1 MNKKVVIPAC
11 LIMSMGCGYAM
22 CQYKFNLEQKTQ
34 IKEQK
39 VEQQKTKT
47 FNDISNSIVKSILND
62 KFPKTKYIVDV
73 NSHYE
78 KDCVIISIVDKE
90 LDLYDMSKDQRQRIL
105 VNTGFTKDMESLVS
119 DIKQLYD
126 ITTEVKL
133 RCYDMNQGR
142 PFLTID
148 AKDGTMIH

>member
-11 LIMSMGCGYAM
+11 LIVSMGCGYAI
-22 CQYKFNLEQKTQ
+22 CQYRFNLEQKTQ
-34 IKEQK
+34 IEEQK

-47 FNDISNSIVKSILND
+47 FNDVSNSIVKSILND

-105 VNTGFTKDMESLVS
+105 VDTGFTKDMESLVS

-126 ITTEVKL
+126 VTTEVKL
-133 RCYDMNQGR
+133 RCYDLNQGR
-142 PFLTID
+142 PFMTID
-148 AKDGTMIH
+148 AKDGTIIH

>member
-11 LIMSMGCGYAM
+11 LIVSMGCGYAI
-22 CQYKFNLEQKTQ
+22 CQYRFNLEQKTQ
-34 IKEQK
+34 LEEQK

-47 FNDISNSIVKSILND
+47 FNDVSNSIVKSILND

-105 VNTGFTKDMESLVS
+105 VDTGFTKDMESLVS

-126 ITTEVKL
+126 VTTEVKL

-148 AKDGTMIH
+148 AKEGTIIH

>member
-11 LIMSMGCGYAM
+11 LIVSMGCGYAM

-34 IKEQK
+34 IEEQK

-47 FNDISNSIVKSILND
+47 FNDVSNSIVKSILND
-62 KFPKTKYIVDV
+62 KFPKKKYIVDV
-73 NSHYE
+73 NSHYK
-78 KDCVIISIVDKE
+78 KDYLTISIVDKE
-90 LDLYDMSKDQRQRIL
+90 LDLYDMSKTQRQRIL

-126 ITTEVKL
+126 VTTEVKL

-142 PFLTID
+142 PFMTID
-148 AKDGTMIH
+148 AKEGTIIH

>member
-34 IKEQK
+34 IEEQK

-90 LDLYDMSKDQRQRIL
+90 LDLYDMSKYQRQRIL

>member
-11 LIMSMGCGYAM
+11 LIVSMGCGYAIS
-22 CQYKFNLEQKTQ
+22 QYKFNEEQKTQ
-34 IKEQK
+34 IEEQK

-119 DIKQLYD
+119 D
-126 ITTEVKL
+126 VK
-133 RCYDMNQGR
+133 
-142 PFLTID
+142 
-148 AKDGTMIH
+148 

>member
-11 LIMSMGCGYAM
+11 LIVSMGCGYAM

-34 IKEQK
+34 IEEQK

-78 KDCVIISIVDKE
+78 KDCVIISIVDKD

-105 VNTGFTKDMESLVS
+105 VDTGFTKDMESLVS

-126 ITTEVKL
+126 VTTEVKL

-142 PFLTID
+142 PFMTID
-148 AKDGTMIH
+148 AKDGTIIH

>member
-11 LIMSMGCGYAM
+11 LIVSMGCGYTI
-22 CQYKFNLEQKTQ
+22 CQYRFNLEQKTQ
-34 IKEQK
+34 IEEQK

-47 FNDISNSIVKSILND
+47 FNDVSNSIVKSILND

-105 VNTGFTKDMESLVS
+105 VDTGFTKDMESLVS

-126 ITTEVKL
+126 VTTEVKL

-142 PFLTID
+142 PFMTID
-148 AKDGTMIH
+148 AKDGTIIH

>member
-11 LIMSMGCGYAM
+11 LIVSMGCGYAM

-34 IKEQK
+34 LEEQK

-90 LDLYDMSKDQRQRIL
+90 LDLYDMSKAQRQRIL

-126 ITTEVKL
+126 VTTEVKL
-133 RCYDMNQGR
+133 RCYDANQGR

-148 AKDGTMIH
+148 AKEGAIIH

>member
-34 IKEQK
+34 IEEQK

-142 PFLTID
+142 PFLTTD

>member
-11 LIMSMGCGYAM
+11 LIVSMGCGYAM

-34 IKEQK
+34 IEEQK

-78 KDCVIISIVDKE
+78 KDCVIISIVNKE
-90 LDLYDMSKDQRQRIL
+90 LDLYDVSKDQRQRIL
-105 VNTGFTKDMESLVS
+105 VDTGFTKDMESLVS

-126 ITTEVKL
+126 VTTEVKL
-133 RCYDMNQGR
+133 RCYDLNQGR

-148 AKDGTMIH
+148 AKEGTIIH

>member
-11 LIMSMGCGYAM
+11 LIVSMGCGYAM

-34 IKEQK
+34 IEEQK

-90 LDLYDMSKDQRQRIL
+90 LDLYDVSKDQRQRIL

-142 PFLTID
+142 PFMTID
-148 AKDGTMIH
+148 AKDGTIIH

>member
-11 LIMSMGCGYAM
+11 LIVSMGCGYAM

-34 IKEQK
+34 IEEQK

-90 LDLYDMSKDQRQRIL
+90 LDLYDMSKYQRQRIL

>member
-11 LIMSMGCGYAM
+11 LIVSMGCGYAI
-22 CQYKFNLEQKTQ
+22 CQYRFNLEQKTQ
-34 IKEQK
+34 IEEQK

-47 FNDISNSIVKSILND
+47 FNDVSNSIVKSILND

-105 VNTGFTKDMESLVS
+105 VDTGFTKDMESLVS

-126 ITTEVKL
+126 VTTEVKL

-142 PFLTID
+142 PFMTID
-148 AKDGTMIH
+148 AKDGTIIH

>member
-11 LIMSMGCGYAM
+11 LIVSMGCGYAM

-34 IKEQK
+34 IEEQK

-126 ITTEVKL
+126 VTTEVKL

-142 PFLTID
+142 PFMTID
-148 AKDGTMIH
+148 AKDGTIIH

>member
-34 IKEQK
+34 IEEQK